1 MRNFKYDLSLS
12 HTNPSCQKYGYAKD
26 DFEPIKRK
34 MIDLVMERPS
44 TGSVNWEVVHDE
56 IIDEM
61 DVFIVNSPPK
71 NGLKV
76 SST

>member
-1 MRNFKYDLSLS
+1 MSLSLS
-12 HTNPSCQKYGYAKD
+12 NSSCQKYGYAKD

-44 TGSVNWEVVHDE
+44 TGSVDWEDVHDE

-71 NGLKV
+71 NNLKV
-76 SST
+76 SLTSETN